1 MTNDTPTSTRTESAP
16 IVASSVTSTTARST
30 IYSDEVPT
38 DTLLTTH
45 ETTLPSAPPA
55 TDLQPTINRLRS
67 DCKECLA
74 VIYRARE
81 ELTSDLPPHEL
92 TQAYV
97 EVVQHTARLRT
108 IRNQLYDVSNE
119 IWNSI
124 RPNYTSDTSCT
135 RAVEM
140 TDVGRME
147 KKIKNEIK
155 SAEQI
160 ASALRM
166 KRAQAEAELKDL
178 I

>member
-1 MTNDTPTSTRTESAP
+1 
-16 IVASSVTSTTARST
+16 
-30 IYSDEVPT
+30 
-38 DTLLTTH
+38 
-45 ETTLPSAPPA
+45 
-55 TDLQPTINRLRS
+55 
-67 DCKECLA
+67 